1 MIKKLENRDGF
12 WCAQIPELHNIT
24 KKEIT
29 KGDMLSYLDYFLDN
43 YTRGLLT
50 YKIEFIQSNQAI
62 HIVLSRGNKHWSHY
76 ALPDFCKENLFVY
89 LDDIFLELYK
99 MLDAPNAEEEYKKRK
114 LFLNI

>member
-1 MIKKLENRDGF
+1 MTNELEKRLRYWQF
-12 WCAQIPELHNIT
+12 PEDHNVT
-24 KKEIT
+24 KKIT
-29 KGDMLSYLDYFLDN
+29 KGNMLAHLDDFLDN

-76 ALPDFCKENLFVY
+76 SLPDFCKENLFVY
-89 LDDIFLELYK
+89 LDNIFLELYE

>member
-12 WCAQIPELHNIT
+12 WCAEIPEVHNIT

-50 YKIEFIQSNQAI
+50 YKIELIQSNQAI
-62 HIVLSRGNKHWSHY
+62 HIELRRGDKRWSHY
-76 ALPDFCKENLFVY
+76 SLPDFCERNLFVY
-89 LDDIFLELYK
+89 LEDIFLELYK
-99 MLDAPNAEEEYKKRK
+99 MLGVPNAEEEYKKRK

>member
-12 WCAQIPELHNIT
+12 WCTQIPEVHNIT

-29 KGDMLSYLDYFLDN
+29 KGDMLSYLDNFLDN
-43 YTRGLLT
+43 YTRGLLE

-76 ALPDFCKENLFVY
+76 ALPDFCTENLFVY
-89 LDDIFLELYK
+89 LEDIFLELYK
-99 MLDAPNAEEEYKKRK
+99 MLGVPNGEEEYKKRK